1 MRNHSS
7 CPLPESL
14 NDLAKIV
21 GIKEKFLFWFFFL
34 TSQWLNLSF
43 FYFCLNLVF
52 CLSFF
57 FLVQNVSGTHT
68 MSRQFFFVVRQH
80 FPIILVQNKIT
91 LLQKITICK
100 HKLVI
105 NSYLFFILGDYTD
118 AQRSLQTV
126 YYQAGKKPQLVINNI
141 IA

>member
-1 MRNHSS
+1 MRNHSP
-7 CPLPESL
+7 CPLPEYL

-21 GIKEKFLFWFFFL
+21 GIKEFLVLVLFPDLSMVESLLFLFLLKFSFLFIIFFFG
-34 TSQWLNLSF
+34 TKCKWHTH
-43 FYFCLNLVF
+43 
-52 CLSFF
+52 
-57 FLVQNVSGTHT
+57 NVAPV
-68 MSRQFFFVVRQH
+68 FFVVRQH

>member
-1 MRNHSS
+1 MV
-7 CPLPESL
+7 ESL
-14 NDLAKIV
+14 L
-21 GIKEKFLFWFFFL
+21 FLFLLKFSFL
-34 TSQWLNLSF
+34 F
-43 FYFCLNLVF
+43 II
-52 CLSFF
+52 F

-91 LLQKITICK
+91 LLQNITICK

-105 NSYLFFILGDYTD
+105 HSYLFFILGDYTD